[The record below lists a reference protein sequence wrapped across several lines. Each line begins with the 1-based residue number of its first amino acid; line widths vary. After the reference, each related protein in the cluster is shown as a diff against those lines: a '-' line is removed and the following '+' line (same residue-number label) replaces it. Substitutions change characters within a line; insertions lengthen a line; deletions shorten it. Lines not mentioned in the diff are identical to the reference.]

1 MGRGME
7 EGEERLARGVR
18 AAKKKDDHHKRGL
31 ISTALGRESV
41 WQWWQW
47 QWQAGVLVA
56 AEGLL
61 GKVPTRPPAATCASD
76 TSASQ
81 LSTNVAL
88 QNPRS
93 QRPLAAGREG
103 DVIWDYPQQ
112 RGAESAIIGLYSPR
126 WAACTPP
133 CTAHEDRPAT
143 NMGHI
148 TATDSLKKDQ
158 KAK

>member
-1 MGRGME
+1 MSSYSANYALRVSIHTVVLCI
-7 EGEERLARGVR
+7 GEQLE
-18 AAKKKDDHHKRGL
+18 
-31 ISTALGRESV
+31 
-41 WQWWQW
+41 
-47 QWQAGVLVA
+47 
-56 AEGLL
+56 
-61 GKVPTRPPAATCASD
+61 
-76 TSASQ
+76 

-126 WAACTPP
+126 WAAS
-133 CTAHEDRPAT
+133 HEDRPAT

>member
-56 AEGLL
+56 ADIYNANNSATMSSYSANYRC
-61 GKVPTRPPAATCASD
+61 VCPSTRWC
-76 TSASQ
+76 SA
-81 LSTNVAL
+81 STNVAL

-126 WAACTPP
+126 WAAS
-133 CTAHEDRPAT
+133 HEDRPAT